1 MSFPPK
7 PGIKKPAPKDEDSN
21 PNDADDKMERR
32 KKLAMIVATGGMGT
46 KGPC

>member
-1 MSFPPK
+1 MSFPPPK
-7 PGIKKPAPKDEDSN
+7 PGVKKPAPKDDDAM

-32 KKLAMIVATGGMGT
+32 KKLAMIVAGGMGT